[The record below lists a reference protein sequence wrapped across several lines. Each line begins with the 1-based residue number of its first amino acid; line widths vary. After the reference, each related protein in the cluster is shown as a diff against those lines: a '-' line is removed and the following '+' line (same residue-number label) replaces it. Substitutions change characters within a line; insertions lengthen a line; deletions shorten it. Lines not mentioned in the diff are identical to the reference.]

1 MKKCKQGY
9 YYCYTDEVCKPI
21 PKGLRV
27 TARFSGGGK
36 EPEETGIDVPTNG
49 NGDGNGNGNG
59 NGGDGGGG
67 MGESTILENG
77 FKFFIIPNIC
87 FNIFNIRKNS
97 SRSI

>member
-49 NGDGNGNGNG
+49 NGDGNG
-59 NGGDGGGG
+59 GDGGGG
-67 MGESTILENG
+67 MSEGSLHKLVQRI
-77 FKFFIIPNIC
+77 
-87 FNIFNIRKNS
+87 
-97 SRSI
+97 

>member
-9 YYCYTDEVCKPI
+9 YYCYTDEVCKRI

-49 NGDGNGNGNG
+49 NEWRMEMS
-59 NGGDGGGG
+59 G
-67 MGESTILENG
+67 MEMVEEEWEKVIY
-77 FKFFIIPNIC
+77 
-87 FNIFNIRKNS
+87 
-97 SRSI
+97 

>member
-49 NGDGNGNGNG
+49 NGDGNGNGG
-59 NGGDGGGG
+59 
-67 MGESTILENG
+67 
-77 FKFFIIPNIC
+77 
-87 FNIFNIRKNS
+87 
-97 SRSI
+97 